1 MARTVRRL
9 AGLLALALALS
20 SSACARPIGDFG
32 RAAPDPIHDTVMP
45 ALGTGRALLS
55 KEPVSAFNLSDEER
69 EMRDRIWHYLIAPHA
84 FDWFQANVVELQRT
98 RILPVSGKSL
108 LPADRYYRWLHG
120 ERFASSHV
128 RYSRIE
134 DDVTVDVELMPSVFA
149 SICAVLEQDRQ
160 RGVAANGIAN
170 LDEGTKT
177 NAAARQFENQT
188 QIGWF
193 VAAVQNRYDSY
204 NYALDHLLV
213 ETPHAEA
220 IGVNGALS
228 DLAVYVEA
236 AQRGDFCSGTIARP
250 GKGGGVALPSRV
262 LRPDRPVKGS

>member
-1 MARTVRRL
+1 M
-9 AGLLALALALS
+9 ALALS
-20 SSACARPIGDFG
+20 SAACARPIGDFG
-32 RAAPDPIHDTVMP
+32 RADLDPIHDQVMP

-55 KEPVSAFNLSDEER
+55 KEPVSAFNLSDQER

-84 FDWFQANVVELQRT
+84 FDWFQSSVVELQRT
-98 RILPVSGKSL
+98 RIMPVSSKSL
-108 LPADRYYRWLHG
+108 LPQDRYYLWLHRQ
-120 ERFASSHV
+120 EFASSRT
-128 RYSRIE
+128 RYARIE

-170 LDEGTKT
+170 LDENTKS

-213 ETPHAEA
+213 ETPHEEA
-220 IGVNGALS
+220 IGANGALS
-228 DLAVYVEA
+228 DLAVYIEA
-236 AQRGDFCSGTIARP
+236 AQRKDFCSGRDMRP
-250 GKGGGVALPSRV
+250 SHGGGVALPSRV
-262 LRPDRPVKGS
+262 LLPNRPTRGS

>member
-1 MARTVRRL
+1 ML
-9 AGLLALALALS
+9 LS
-20 SSACARPIGDFG
+20 SAACAARPIGDFG
-32 RAAPDPIHDTVMP
+32 RAEADPIHDQIMP
-45 ALGTGRALLS
+45 AIGTGRAWLG

-69 EMRDRIWHYLIAPHA
+69 EMRDRIWHYLVAPHA
-84 FDWFQANVVELQRT
+84 FDWFQASVVELQRT

-108 LPADRYYRWLHG
+108 LPADRYYLWLHG
-120 ERFASSHV
+120 EHYASSHT
-128 RYSRIE
+128 RYGRIG
-134 DDVTVDVELMPSVFA
+134 DDVTVDVELMPDVFA

-160 RGVAANGIAN
+160 RGVAANGIAD
-170 LDEGTKT
+170 LDEGTRG
-177 NAAARQFENQT
+177 NAAAREFENQT

-213 ETPHAEA
+213 ETPHEEA
-220 IGVNGALS
+220 VAVNGALS

-236 AQRGDFCSGTIARP
+236 AQRGDFCSGLVVRP

-262 LRPDRPVKGS
+262 LLQPRPAKGS